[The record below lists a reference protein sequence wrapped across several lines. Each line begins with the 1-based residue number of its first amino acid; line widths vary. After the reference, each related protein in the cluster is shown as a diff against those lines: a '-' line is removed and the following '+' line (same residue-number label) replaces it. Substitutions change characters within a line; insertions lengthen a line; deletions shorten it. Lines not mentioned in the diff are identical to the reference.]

1 MAADHTE
8 LFEELRRSGRRS
20 VRNRLVEAHMGLAV
34 HIARRFDRS
43 ARGDSDIEQV
53 AMLALVKAV
62 DRFDPTRGVPFAAFA
77 GRTIEGEIKRYFRD
91 ATWTVQVPRSAKEMH
106 VAVRAA
112 VDRLTLD
119 LGRAPT
125 VPEIAG
131 HLDVSTD
138 AVLLG
143 LAASDARA
151 VGSIDA
157 TVDDGSPMSDRLA
170 SSADAGFTGV
180 EDRDIVAELLE
191 GLPERERTIVALRF
205 YDRLSQSDI
214 AARVGVSQ
222 MHVSRLLRAALA
234 DMRARLEQADSDGL
248 ADG

>member
-1 MAADHTE
+1 
-8 LFEELRRSGRRS
+8 
-20 VRNRLVEAHMGLAV
+20 MGLAV